1 MIYIFLFT
9 IYYLLDKKQLNLVE
23 TLARSTTF
31 PLFRSQQ
38 WGKNTSTWQK
48 RIRENDAEM
57 LTDNE
62 AGDSTK
68 NSMNKC
74 SLLMRKLREF
84 NEKDAETLTR
94 KEKWMWMSREWCRN
108 TYECERIHKIFL

>member
-1 MIYIFLFT
+1 
-9 IYYLLDKKQLNLVE
+9 
-23 TLARSTTF
+23 
-31 PLFRSQQ
+31 
-38 WGKNTSTWQK
+38 
-48 RIRENDAEM
+48 M

-68 NSMNKC
+68 NSMTKC

-94 KEKWMWMSREWCRN
+94 KEK
-108 TYECERIHKIFL
+108 